1 MIHNSLTGRKNFT
14 QGKYFYVADLKLPV
28 GNLGSCLFWEKN
40 IHLALVSQYEM
51 ALEQYTLNVSVI
63 ISEWWNDRCVSS
75 GPLKG
80 RCQDEFKI

>member
-1 MIHNSLTGRKNFT
+1 MCAGKWFTIHSLGGKILQ

-51 ALEQYTLNVSVI
+51 ALEQ
-63 ISEWWNDRCVSS
+63 
-75 GPLKG
+75 
-80 RCQDEFKI
+80 